1 MAKKI
6 QGTVIVLILCLCG
19 YLVYQMYGEDVIYLI
34 KNKMERKEDN
44 VLSMLQQLGKK
55 QLLLVK

>member
-1 MAKKI
+1 MI
-6 QGTVIVLILCLCG
+6 GWDYITDCGGILSG
-19 YLVYQMYGEDVIYLI
+19 GLI